1 MLFGDRGWTLE
12 DDGVVLGVE
21 EVLAGVA
28 DVEAWPGGPGL
39 EWRRQISPV
48 CAQSGILEGSI
59 SSV

>member
-48 CAQSGILEGSI
+48 
-59 SSV
+59 